1 MERILKGN
9 PIRRNVKEDPVPNAG
24 MIRQEVETRIAE
36 LEALLEPLRAEH
48 AQLKAVA
55 ATFGAGA
62 GSGGRRRTPRAA
74 TATPVGRGA
83 GGSRAQQAVAL
94 ITAQPGVT
102 AADLAQAL
110 GISRNYLY
118 RVLPRLEARG
128 VVTKEGMGYHP
139 AAPPVTSVG

>member
-1 MERILKGN
+1 
-9 PIRRNVKEDPVPNAG
+9 

-55 ATFGAGA
+55 ATFGAGG
-62 GSGGRRRTPRAA
+62 GSGGRQRTPRAPN
-74 TATPVGRGA
+74 ATPVGRGA

-139 AAPPVTSVG
+139 AALTGD

>member
-1 MERILKGN
+1 VL
-9 PIRRNVKEDPVPNAG
+9 DAG
-24 MIRQEVETRIAE
+24 MIRQEVEARIAE
-36 LEALLEPLRAEH
+36 LEAVLKPLRAEH
-48 AQLKAVA
+48 EQLKAVA
-55 ATFGAGA
+55 ATFGAAAGA
-62 GSGGRRRTPRAA
+62 SRGPRRTARPA
-74 TATPVGRGA
+74 TRTPVGRDA

-139 AAPPVTSVG
+139 AAPAGSGGG